1 MGQVPLTIHPTKPEL
16 GERVLV
22 VPQSWSHL
30 MNLGHHGNI
39 VGKSEDVLDAYPE
52 RYGFPYWTNYTAGM
66 PGWSYG
72 LMVVRDGKL
81 ALGPSQWD
89 SSD

>member
-1 MGQVPLTIHPTKPEL
+1 MIDTCYRPEL

-30 MNLGHHGNI
+30 MRLSHRGHVIGQP
-39 VGKSEDVLDAYPE
+39 EDVLDAFPE
-52 RYGFPYWTNYTAGM
+52 RYGFPYWANHTIGM
-66 PGWSYG
+66 PGWGYG
-72 LMVVRDGKL
+72 LLVVRNGKL